1 MTTEI
6 TRKQAVLLSVL
17 GVVLVVVLFVQLLI
31 RPLMTQVSAAKE
43 QLEVLNQQY
52 SDLLLQSQSYDQNIA
67 SLKDWKEKNGE
78 ETKKLFPLSDAE
90 RIDRF
95 LTFVMNEAGVTVDG
109 LNIGQTMQYY
119 IDGEGNLVTASPD
132 EVAGTTDS
140 SASGTDASDGS
151 TGDGSTGDG
160 STGDGSGAAY
170 TATGEY
176 CCDFTYTM
184 EGTYQNMKQML
195 DFVNRVSFLGVTAYS
210 FNSVEKPAAQEQAAA
225 NGDAANADKF
235 QDWYNFTMTITA
247 YMYQSPL
254 ETDYADDVDSDETT
268 EEAAEKAMQSA
279 TADIAAEEMTT
290 TTIITTAADAA

>member
-31 RPLMTQVSAAKE
+31 RPLMTKVSAAKE

-151 TGDGSTGDG
+151 TGDGSD
-160 STGDGSGAAY
+160 AAY

>member
-6 TRKQAVLLSVL
+6 TRKQAILLSVL
-17 GVVLVVVLFVQLLI
+17 GVVLVVILFVQLLI
-31 RPLMTQVSAAKE
+31 RPLMTKASAAKE

-140 SASGTDASDGS
+140 SASGTGAS
-151 TGDGSTGDG
+151 DG

-268 EEAAEKAMQSA
+268 EEAAEKALQSA
-279 TADIAAEEMTT
+279 TADIAAEKMTT

>member
-31 RPLMTQVSAAKE
+31 RPLMTKVSAAKE

-140 SASGTDASDGS
+140 SASGTDAS
-151 TGDGSTGDG
+151 DG

-279 TADIAAEEMTT
+279 TADIARKK
-290 TTIITTAADAA
+290 

>member
-6 TRKQAVLLSVL
+6 TRKQAILLSVL

-31 RPLMTQVSAAKE
+31 RPLMTKVSAAKE

-151 TGDGSTGDG
+151 TGDS
-160 STGDGSGAAY
+160 SGAAY

>member
-31 RPLMTQVSAAKE
+31 RPLMTKVSAAKE

-151 TGDGSTGDG
+151 TS
-160 STGDGSGAAY
+160 DGSGAAY

-195 DFVNRVSFLGVTAYS
+195 DFVNRVSFLGVTVYS

-268 EEAAEKAMQSA
+268 EEAAEKALQSA

>member
-6 TRKQAVLLSVL
+6 TRKQAILLSVL
-17 GVVLVVVLFVQLLI
+17 GVVLVVILFVQLLI
-31 RPLMTQVSAAKE
+31 RPLMTKASAAKE

-67 SLKDWKEKNGE
+67 SLKNWKEKNGE

-140 SASGTDASDGS
+140 SASGTGAS
-151 TGDGSTGDG
+151 DG

-268 EEAAEKAMQSA
+268 EEAAEKALQSA

>member
-31 RPLMTQVSAAKE
+31 RPLMTKVSAAKE

-109 LNIGQTMQYY
+109 LSIGQTMQYY

-151 TGDGSTGDG
+151 TGDD
-160 STGDGSGAAY
+160 SGVAY

>member
-31 RPLMTQVSAAKE
+31 RPLMTKVSAAKE

-109 LNIGQTMQYY
+109 LSIGQTMQYY

-151 TGDGSTGDG
+151 TGDS
-160 STGDGSGAAY
+160 SGAAY

-290 TTIITTAADAA
+290 TTIITTAADVA

>member
-31 RPLMTQVSAAKE
+31 RPLMTKVSAAKE

-95 LTFVMNEAGVTVDG
+95 LTFVMNEVGVTVDG
-109 LNIGQTMQYY
+109 WNIGQTMQYY

-140 SASGTDASDGS
+140 SASGTDAS
-151 TGDGSTGDG
+151 DGSTGDG

>member
-6 TRKQAVLLSVL
+6 TRKQAILLSVL
-17 GVVLVVVLFVQLLI
+17 GVVLVVILFVQLLI
-31 RPLMTQVSAAKE
+31 RPLMTKASAAKE
-43 QLEVLNQQY
+43 QLEALNQQY

-140 SASGTDASDGS
+140 SASGTGAS
-151 TGDGSTGDG
+151 DG

-268 EEAAEKAMQSA
+268 EEAAEKALQSA

>member
-6 TRKQAVLLSVL
+6 TRKQAILLSVL
-17 GVVLVVVLFVQLLI
+17 GVVLVVILFVQLLI
-31 RPLMTQVSAAKE
+31 RPLMTKASAAKE

-151 TGDGSTGDG
+151 TGDGS
-160 STGDGSGAAY
+160 GAAY

-254 ETDYADDVDSDETT
+254 ETD
-268 EEAAEKAMQSA
+268 
-279 TADIAAEEMTT
+279 
-290 TTIITTAADAA
+290 

>member
-31 RPLMTQVSAAKE
+31 RPLMTKVSAAKE

-90 RIDRF
+90 RI
-95 LTFVMNEAGVTVDG
+95 
-109 LNIGQTMQYY
+109 
-119 IDGEGNLVTASPD
+119 
-132 EVAGTTDS
+132 
-140 SASGTDASDGS
+140 SGTDAS
-151 TGDGSTGDG
+151 DG

-268 EEAAEKAMQSA
+268 EEAAEKALQSA

>member
-6 TRKQAVLLSVL
+6 TRKQAILLSVL
-17 GVVLVVVLFVQLLI
+17 GVVLVVILFVQLLI
-31 RPLMTQVSAAKE
+31 RPLMTKASAAKE

-140 SASGTDASDGS
+140 SASGTGAS
-151 TGDGSTGDG
+151 DG

>member
-6 TRKQAVLLSVL
+6 TRKQAILLSVL
-17 GVVLVVVLFVQLLI
+17 GVELVDIQYEQHLI
-31 RPLMTQVSAAKE
+31 RPLMTKASAAKE

-140 SASGTDASDGS
+140 SASGTGAS
-151 TGDGSTGDG
+151 DG

-170 TATGEY
+170 TATGEF
-176 CCDFTYTM
+176 CCDFTYSI
-184 EGTYQNMKQML
+184 EGTYQIMKQML
-195 DFVNRVSFLGVTAYS
+195 DFVNRVAFLGVTAYS
-210 FNSVEKPAAQEQAAA
+210 FNSVEKPAAQDLAAA

-279 TADIAAEEMTT
+279 TADNAAEEMTT

>member
-6 TRKQAVLLSVL
+6 TRKQAILLSVL
-17 GVVLVVVLFVQLLI
+17 GVVLVVILFVQLLI
-31 RPLMTQVSAAKE
+31 RPLMTKASAAKE

-140 SASGTDASDGS
+140 SASGTGASDG
-151 TGDGSTGDG
+151 G
-160 STGDGSGAAY
+160 TGDGSGAAY

>member
-31 RPLMTQVSAAKE
+31 RPLMTKVSAAKE

-151 TGDGSTGDG
+151 TS
-160 STGDGSGAAY
+160 DGSGAAY

-195 DFVNRVSFLGVTAYS
+195 DFVNRVSFLGVTVYS
-210 FNSVEKPAAQEQAAA
+210 FNSVEKPAAQEQAAT

-268 EEAAEKAMQSA
+268 EEAAEKALQSA

>member
-31 RPLMTQVSAAKE
+31 RPLMTKVSAAKE

-151 TGDGSTGDG
+151 TGDGS
-160 STGDGSGAAY
+160 GAAD

>member
-6 TRKQAVLLSVL
+6 TRKQAILLSVL
-17 GVVLVVVLFVQLLI
+17 GVVLVVILFVQLLI
-31 RPLMTQVSAAKE
+31 RPLMTKASAAKE

-132 EVAGTTDS
+132 EVASTTDS
-140 SASGTDASDGS
+140 SASGTGAS
-151 TGDGSTGDG
+151 DG

>member
-31 RPLMTQVSAAKE
+31 RPLMTKASAAKE

-151 TGDGSTGDG
+151 TGDGS
-160 STGDGSGAAY
+160 GAVY

-268 EEAAEKAMQSA
+268 EEAAEKALQST

>member
-6 TRKQAVLLSVL
+6 TRKQAILLSVL
-17 GVVLVVVLFVQLLI
+17 GVVLVVILFVQLLI
-31 RPLMTQVSAAKE
+31 RPLMTKASAAKE

-140 SASGTDASDGS
+140 SASGTGAS
-151 TGDGSTGDG
+151 DG

-225 NGDAANADKF
+225 NGDVANADKF

>member
-31 RPLMTQVSAAKE
+31 RPLMTKVSAAKE

-140 SASGTDASDGS
+140 SASGTGAS
-151 TGDGSTGDG
+151 DG

-254 ETDYADDVDSDETT
+254 ETDYADDADSDETT
-268 EEAAEKAMQSA
+268 EEAAEKALQSA

>member
-31 RPLMTQVSAAKE
+31 RPLMTKVSAAKE

-95 LTFVMNEAGVTVDG
+95 LTFVMNEVGVTVDG

-151 TGDGSTGDG
+151 TS
-160 STGDGSGAAY
+160 DGSGAAY

-195 DFVNRVSFLGVTAYS
+195 DFVNRVSFLGVTVYS

-268 EEAAEKAMQSA
+268 EEAAEKALQSA

>member
-17 GVVLVVVLFVQLLI
+17 GVILVVVLFVQLLI
-31 RPLMTQVSAAKE
+31 RPLMTKVSAAKE

-95 LTFVMNEAGVTVDG
+95 LTFVMNEVGVTVDG

-140 SASGTDASDGS
+140 SASGTDAS
-151 TGDGSTGDG
+151 DGSTGDG

-225 NGDAANADKF
+225 NADKF

-254 ETDYADDVDSDETT
+254 ETDYTDDVDSDETT

>member
-6 TRKQAVLLSVL
+6 TRKQAILLSVL
-17 GVVLVVVLFVQLLI
+17 GVVLVVILFVQLLI
-31 RPLMTQVSAAKE
+31 RPLMTKASAAKE

-140 SASGTDASDGS
+140 SASGTSAS
-151 TGDGSTGDG
+151 DG

-268 EEAAEKAMQSA
+268 EEAAEKALQSA
-279 TADIAAEEMTT
+279 TADIAAEKMTT

>member
-31 RPLMTQVSAAKE
+31 RPLMTKASAAKE

-151 TGDGSTGDG
+151 
-160 STGDGSGAAY
+160 GAAY

-225 NGDAANADKF
+225 NADKF

-268 EEAAEKAMQSA
+268 EEAAEKALQSA

>member
-6 TRKQAVLLSVL
+6 TRKQAILLSVL
-17 GVVLVVVLFVQLLI
+17 GVVLVVILFVQLLI
-31 RPLMTQVSAAKE
+31 RPLMTKASAAKE

-67 SLKDWKEKNGE
+67 SLKDWKEKNGK
-78 ETKKLFPLSDAE
+78 ETRKLFPLSDAE

-132 EVAGTTDS
+132 ELAGSTDS
-140 SASGTDASDGS
+140 SASGTDAS
-151 TGDGSTGDG
+151 DG

-254 ETDYADDVDSDETT
+254 ETDYADDADSDETT
-268 EEAAEKAMQSA
+268 EEAAEKALQSA

>member
-31 RPLMTQVSAAKE
+31 RPLMTKVSAAKE

-109 LNIGQTMQYY
+109 LSIGQTMQYY

-151 TGDGSTGDG
+151 TGDGSGV
-160 STGDGSGAAY
+160 AY

>member
-1 MTTEI
+1 
-6 TRKQAVLLSVL
+6 
-17 GVVLVVVLFVQLLI
+17 
-31 RPLMTQVSAAKE
+31 
-43 QLEVLNQQY
+43 
-52 SDLLLQSQSYDQNIA
+52 
-67 SLKDWKEKNGE
+67 
-78 ETKKLFPLSDAE
+78 
-90 RIDRF
+90 
-95 LTFVMNEAGVTVDG
+95 
-109 LNIGQTMQYY
+109 
-119 IDGEGNLVTASPD
+119 
-132 EVAGTTDS
+132 
-140 SASGTDASDGS
+140 
-151 TGDGSTGDG
+151 
-160 STGDGSGAAY
+160 
-170 TATGEY
+170 
-176 CCDFTYTM
+176 M

-268 EEAAEKAMQSA
+268 EEAAEKALQSA

>member
-31 RPLMTQVSAAKE
+31 RPLMTKASAAKE

-151 TGDGSTGDG
+151 TGDGS
-160 STGDGSGAAY
+160 GAAY

-225 NGDAANADKF
+225 NGDAANSDKF

-268 EEAAEKAMQSA
+268 EEAAEKALQSA

>member
-31 RPLMTQVSAAKE
+31 RPLMTKVSAAKE

-160 STGDGSGAAY
+160 SGAAY

-225 NGDAANADKF
+225 NADKF

-254 ETDYADDVDSDETT
+254 ETDYTDDVDSDETT

>member
-6 TRKQAVLLSVL
+6 TRKQAILLSVL

-31 RPLMTQVSAAKE
+31 RPLMTKVSAAKE

-95 LTFVMNEAGVTVDG
+95 LTFVMNEVGVTVDG

-151 TGDGSTGDG
+151 TGDGS
-160 STGDGSGAAY
+160 GATY

-268 EEAAEKAMQSA
+268 EEVAEKALQST

>member
-31 RPLMTQVSAAKE
+31 RPLMTKVSAAKE

-67 SLKDWKEKNGE
+67 SLKNWKEKNGE

-151 TGDGSTGDG
+151 TS
-160 STGDGSGAAY
+160 DGSGAAY

-195 DFVNRVSFLGVTAYS
+195 DFVNRVSFLGVTVYS

-268 EEAAEKAMQSA
+268 EEAAEKALQSA

>member
-31 RPLMTQVSAAKE
+31 RPLMTKVSAAKE

-132 EVAGTTDS
+132 EVAGTTDG
-140 SASGTDASDGS
+140 SASGTDAS
-151 TGDGSTGDG
+151 DG

-254 ETDYADDVDSDETT
+254 ETDYADDADFDETT
-268 EEAAEKAMQSA
+268 EEAAEKALQSA
-279 TADIAAEEMTT
+279 TVDIAAEEMTT